1 MFAEDVQSD
10 SKSTTILKLWTP
22 GVIGFMTFFLGFP
35 SGITLASI
43 NWIRM
48 GMKGKAFAHIAG
60 GLVGIL
66 ALILFPDNLAQLLGL
81 VINIGYMTY
90 LRQQMKYD
98 IATMTAANVQY
109 AHWSSGFVISLIS
122 LGIIVLV
129 GFGVAYV
136 YAFFEGLSPATAQYH
151 ANRGDD
157 YSNNGDYDRAIAEYT
172 KAIELETNQDRHA
185 IQYYYRG
192 LAFQDK
198 GDVQNAISDF
208 SQVIKIK
215 PNESRA
221 FFARGGIYLSNENY
235 EFAVADFTQVIRI
248 DPKYADAYYN
258 RGLAFQYEGDFQ
270 NAISDFSQVVKI
282 NPNDG
287 EAYFERGLNYALN
300 GDYELSVDD
309 FTQAIKLNSEDAYSY
324 FNRGLSYEN
333 LNLNDMAIKDF
344 ERVLELTSDSNLR
357 TGAQAEL
364 LKLRG
369 R

>member
-1 MFAEDVQSD
+1 MLAENIQS
-10 SKSTTILKLWTP
+10 SLKVAPTIKLWTP
-22 GVIGFMTFFLGFP
+22 NAIGFMTFFLGFP

-48 GMKGKAFAHIAG
+48 DMKGKAFAHIAG
-60 GLVGIL
+60 GVVGIL

-81 VINIGYMTY
+81 VINIGYTTY

-98 IATMTAANVQY
+98 IAAMTDVKVQY
-109 AHWSSGFVISLIS
+109 AHWSSGFLISLIS

-129 GFGVAYV
+129 GFGVAYT
-136 YAFFEGLSPATAQYH
+136 YTFFEGLSPATAQYH
-151 ANRGDD
+151 ANRGDEF
-157 YSNNGDYDRAIAEYT
+157 YNKGDYDRAVAEYT
-172 KAIELETNQDRHA
+172 KAIELETNEDMHA

-192 LAFQDK
+192 LAFENN
-198 GDVQNAISDF
+198 GDLQNAISDF

-221 FFARGGIYLSNENY
+221 FFARGDIYLSKENY
-235 EFAVADFTQVIRI
+235 ELAVADFTQAIRI
-248 DPKYADAYYN
+248 NPKYADAYYN
-258 RGLAFQYEGDFQ
+258 RGLAFQYVEDYK

-282 NPNDG
+282 NPDDG

-300 GDYELSVDD
+300 RDYELSVDD
-309 FTQAIKLNSEDAYSY
+309 FTRAIKLNSEDAYSY

-333 LNLNDMAIKDF
+333 LSLNDLAIKDF
-344 ERVLELTSDSNLR
+344 EKVLELTSDSRLR
-357 TGAQAEL
+357 TGAEAEL

>member
-1 MFAEDVQSD
+1 MFAEDVQLD
-10 SKSTTILKLWTP
+10 SKSTTIIKLWTP
-22 GVIGFMTFFLGFP
+22 STISFMTFFLGFP

-48 GMKGKAFAHIAG
+48 GMKGKALAHIAG
-60 GLVGIL
+60 GVVGVL
-66 ALILFPDNLAQLLGL
+66 ALIFFPENLAQLLGL
-81 VINIGYMTY
+81 VINIGYMAY

-98 IATMTAANVQY
+98 IATITDANVQY
-109 AHWSSGFVISLIS
+109 AHWSSGLLISLIS

-129 GFGVAYV
+129 GFGVAYI
-136 YAFFEGLSPATAQYH
+136 YTFFEGLSPATAQYH
-151 ANRGDD
+151 TNRGDD
-157 YSNNGDYDRAIAEYT
+157 YSNKGDYDRAIAEYT
-172 KAIELETNQDRHA
+172 KAIELETNEDIHA

-192 LAFQDK
+192 LAFESK
-198 GDVQNAISDF
+198 GDLQNALSDY

-221 FFARGGIYLSNENY
+221 FFARGGIHLSNKNY
-235 EFAVADFTQVIRI
+235 DLAVADFTQAIRI

-258 RGLAFQYEGDFQ
+258 RGLTFQYEGDFK

-333 LNLNDMAIKDF
+333 LSLYDLAIKDF
-344 ERVLELTSDSNLR
+344 EEVLELTSDSSLR
-357 TGAQAEL
+357 TAAEAEL